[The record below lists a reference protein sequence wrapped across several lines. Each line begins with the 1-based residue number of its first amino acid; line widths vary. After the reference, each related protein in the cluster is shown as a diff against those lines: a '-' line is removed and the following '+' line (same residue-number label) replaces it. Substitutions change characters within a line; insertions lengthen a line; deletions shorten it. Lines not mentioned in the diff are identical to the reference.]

1 MWHVAEIVGVLVL
14 LICFGV
20 RAASQHA
27 SSPAERSTEMQR
39 IFSEDQA
46 DRQMNMAA
54 MTPEQRLDWLNKF
67 GPRGAQRRK
76 QVMDLHLARHSV
88 PFNLRP
94 PCIPSRACGI
104 LAESEREY
112 LTSPLFP
119 NFQPIFP

>member
-67 GPRGAQRRK
+67 GRRGAQRRK
-76 QVMDLHLARHSV
+76 QVMDLISRG
-88 PFNLRP
+88 
-94 PCIPSRACGI
+94 IPSRSTYAP
-104 LAESEREY
+104 LA
-112 LTSPLFP
+112 SPAVLAAS
-119 NFQPIFP
+119 